1 MINAG
6 NANVRVNAKAF
17 AAKYQSKRECWNFL
31 AVQAGAFMPAFH
43 CVTLYHLKNI
53 IAGKKRCKC
62 RHLLFLTCAVLKNNE
77 VIHITV
83 PSYESLSFDRIIAEF
98 GALPEVAPYLCDERD
113 LPKLPRP
120 YVCTLINSVTGD
132 RFRQW
137 V

>member
-1 MINAG
+1 MNAM
-6 NANVRVNAKAF
+6 NANVQVNAKAF
-17 AAKYQSKRECWNFL
+17 ATKYQSKRECWNFL
-31 AVQAGAFMPAFH
+31 AVQAAAYLPAFH
-43 CVTLYHLKNI
+43 CVTLFYLKQI

-62 RHLLFLTCAVLKNNE
+62 HSMLSLMSVVLKNNE

-83 PSYESLSFDRIIAEF
+83 PSYESLSLERILAEF